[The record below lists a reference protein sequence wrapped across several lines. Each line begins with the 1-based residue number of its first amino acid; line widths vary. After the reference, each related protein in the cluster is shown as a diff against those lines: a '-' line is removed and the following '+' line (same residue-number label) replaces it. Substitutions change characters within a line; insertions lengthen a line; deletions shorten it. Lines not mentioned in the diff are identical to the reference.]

1 MNPESFQNK
10 PSRETLPGMVGRFV
24 HGEKHTLAYWEGKA
38 GTILPI
44 HEHMHEQMTYIL
56 SGQLEM
62 EVDGVKHILNA
73 HDVLLIPPHTP
84 HGGRIVEDTKLID
97 SFSPVREDY
106 RF

>member
-62 EVDGVKHILNA
+62 EVDGVKHILKA

-106 RF
+106 KF